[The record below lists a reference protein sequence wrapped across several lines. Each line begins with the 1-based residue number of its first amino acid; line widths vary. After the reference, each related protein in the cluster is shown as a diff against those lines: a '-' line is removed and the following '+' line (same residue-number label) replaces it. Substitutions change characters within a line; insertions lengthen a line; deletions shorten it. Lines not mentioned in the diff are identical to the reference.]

1 MSALLHTAASV
12 TPPVLGRNVWRLA
25 GTAASQRVNIPEEWR
40 NAYLTIEAVG
50 DTFHLA
56 FGKADVA
63 CVIATASSIASEV
76 ITQSTP
82 SARIANGTAKEY
94 DMRMCDDDVTD
105 FAFIG
110 TGTAGYLLITR
121 SSGRVS
127 AD

>member
-1 MSALLHTAASV
+1 MSALLHTAASI
-12 TPPVLGRNVWRLA
+12 TPPVLGRNIWRLP

-40 NAYLTIEAVG
+40 DCYLTFKAVG

-56 FGKADVA
+56 FGKSDVA
-63 CVIATASSIASEV
+63 CVIATASSIAGEV

-82 SARIANGTAKEY
+82 SDRIADGGKEDY
-94 DMRMCDDDVTD
+94 DMRQCAADVTD

-121 SSGRVS
+121 TSGKVS